1 MEEGSP
7 EEPSNRDKSWF
18 RVVRGQSAVS
28 LTTEAGSQKG
38 GIEEVTLRLISVATS
53 RGKIKIWNSNEMGS
67 LRLEFPFE
75 AQILMEK
82 KNNLNQLSCLAT
94 S

>member
-7 EEPSNRDKSWF
+7 EPSNRDKSWF

-28 LTTEAGSQKG
+28 LPTEAGSQEG

-53 RGKIKIWNSNEMGS
+53 RGKIKIWNRGEMGS
-67 LRLEFPFE
+67 LTLEFSFE
-75 AQILMEK
+75 AQILIDK
-82 KNNLNQLSCLAT
+82 KINLSQ
-94 S
+94 